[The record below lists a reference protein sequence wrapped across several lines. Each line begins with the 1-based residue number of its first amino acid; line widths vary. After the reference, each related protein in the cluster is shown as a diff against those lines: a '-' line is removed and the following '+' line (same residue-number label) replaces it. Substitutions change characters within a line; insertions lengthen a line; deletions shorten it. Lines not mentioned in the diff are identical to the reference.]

1 MKQQNSYGTI
11 AALTLGL
18 CLVAAYALASDASSD
33 AVYDLINSSGGT
45 IQAKCTGDSSYSD
58 VANGTTQSFTCSGNL
73 AVRVAGATQSLYNI
87 SRQCYGGPT
96 EVTVTAG
103 ANAGELNFSLTC

>member
-1 MKQQNSYGTI
+1 MKKQIKRGTI

-18 CLVAAYALASDASSD
+18 CLVATHAFASDASSD
-33 AVYDLINSSGGT
+33 AEYDLINSSGGT
-45 IQAKCTGDSSYSD
+45 IQAKCTGDSSYTD
-58 VANGTTQSFTCSGNL
+58 VANGTTSSFTCSGNL
-73 AVRVAGATQSLYNI
+73 AVRVAGSTQSVYSI

-103 ANAGELNFSLTC
+103 SSADELSFSLMC